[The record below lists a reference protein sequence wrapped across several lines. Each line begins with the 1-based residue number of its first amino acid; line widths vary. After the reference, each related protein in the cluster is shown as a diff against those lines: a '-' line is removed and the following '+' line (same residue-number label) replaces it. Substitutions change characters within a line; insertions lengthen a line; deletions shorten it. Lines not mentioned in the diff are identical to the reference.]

1 LLDEK
6 GAVGW
11 VEEKF
16 LLIFERGSLG
26 HGRVRQWREQAG
38 RRRITVR
45 LCGDA
50 TLNQEDRR
58 SQRQSNFPARGTT
71 DC

>member
-1 LLDEK
+1 MRGERLD
-6 GAVGW
+6 GW
-11 VEEKF
+11 KKNSF
-16 LLIFERGSLG
+16 LSLG
-26 HGRVRQWREQAG
+26 EGAWVTDASVSGESRQAG
-38 RRRITVR
+38 DVTVR

-58 SQRQSNFPARGTT
+58 SQRQSNFPARDRT